1 MVAPEDSVEGRL
13 LPHERHL
20 RILEQA
26 RSRSRVEVSA
36 LAEELEVT
44 TETIR
49 RDLSILERQGQ
60 LRRVHGGAVHV
71 QRLGYEPTVSARR
84 EHQASQKSRI
94 GRIARDYLPDGGS
107 ILIDSGTTTLEL
119 VRQLPTDQAVFG
131 GHQLASGGF
140 ACWSICLRVELM
152 LLGGRIRNIT
162 GAAVGSWTASA
173 LASLRV
179 DVAFIGANGI
189 TPEAG
194 LTTPD
199 QAEAEIKRAMVDAA
213 AQVVCLADYT
223 KVGRTQLCRFASLSE
238 VDVLIT
244 DNGLDAGTGRRAVC
258 GRARSDPRMI
268 VTLTPNPSVDRTVT
282 LPRLDRGAVLRATES
297 REDPGGK
304 GLNVSRA
311 LAANRTAEHRSV
323 PGRWESTDG

>member
-1 MVAPEDSVEGRL
+1 MVATEDSGEGRL

-26 RSRSRVEVSA
+26 RARSRVEVSA

-119 VRQLPTDQAVFG
+119 VRQLPTDQAFSVVTNSL
-131 GHQLASGGF
+131 QAAS
-140 ACWSICLRVELM
+140 LLVDLPRVELM
-152 LLGGRIRNIT
+152 LLGGRIRNVT

-223 KVGRTQLCRFASLSE
+223 KVGRSQLCRFASLSE

-244 DNGLDAGTGRRAVC
+244 DTGLDA
-258 GRARSDPRMI
+258 
-268 VTLTPNPSVDRTVT
+268 
-282 LPRLDRGAVLRATES
+282 
-297 REDPGGK
+297 
-304 GLNVSRA
+304 A
-311 LAANRTAEHRSV
+311 LAAELSAAGPEVIRA
-323 PGRWESTDG
+323 